1 MFKVNSKDTR
11 MTSLASRAFS
21 TNFEHISHRSSVYI
35 VNFEHLFP
43 RCEGASKI
51 WKNKGIWIWESLGYW
66 DIYTENVW
74 KIVCFLTSAIASIS
88 I

>member
-51 WKNKGIWIWESLGYW
+51 
-66 DIYTENVW
+66 
-74 KIVCFLTSAIASIS
+74 
-88 I
+88 